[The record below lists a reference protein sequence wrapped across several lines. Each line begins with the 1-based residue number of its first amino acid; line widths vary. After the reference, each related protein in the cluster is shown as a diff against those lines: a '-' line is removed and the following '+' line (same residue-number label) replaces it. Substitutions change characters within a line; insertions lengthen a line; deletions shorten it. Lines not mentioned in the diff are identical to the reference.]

1 MKIILKKKHEDLG
14 DIGEVVTVKD
24 GYARNFLI
32 PRGIAIPATK
42 QNMRVIEFEKERLM
56 AAEKRLI
63 REAEELKAKLDT
75 ISVTAEVQVGE
86 EDKVFG
92 SVTSQHIAELVAAKG
107 FDLDRRKIQLDEPI
121 KALGVY
127 EVPVKLHPE
136 VEAKIKVWVVKQ

>member
-1 MKIILKKKHEDLG
+1 MKIILKKKYENLG
-14 DIGEVVTVKD
+14 DIGEVVTVK
-24 GYARNFLI
+24 GGFARNFLI
-32 PRGIAIPATK
+32 PQGIAIPATK
-42 QNMRVIEFEKERLM
+42 QNMRVIEFEKERLL

-92 SVTSQHIAELVAAKG
+92 SVTSQNIADLVAAKG
-107 FDLDRRKIQLDEPI
+107 FELDRRKIQLDEPI

-127 EVPVKLHPE
+127 EVPVKLHSE

>member
-1 MKIILKKKHEDLG
+1 MKIILKKKYENLG
-14 DIGEVVTVKD
+14 DIGEVVTVK
-24 GYARNFLI
+24 GGFARNFLI
-32 PRGIAIPATK
+32 PQGIAIPATK
-42 QNMRVIEFEKERLM
+42 QNMRVIEFAKERLQ

-92 SVTSQHIAELVAAKG
+92 SVTSQNIADLVAAKG
-107 FDLDRRKIQLDEPI
+107 FELDRRKIQLDEPI

-127 EVPVKLHPE
+127 EVPVKLHSE

>member
-1 MKIILKKKHEDLG
+1 MKIILKKKYENLG
-14 DIGEVVTVKD
+14 DIGEVVTVK
-24 GYARNFLI
+24 GGFARNFLI
-32 PRGIAIPATK
+32 PQGIAIPATK
-42 QNMRVIEFEKERLM
+42 QNMRVIEFEKERLQ

-92 SVTSQHIAELVAAKG
+92 SVTSQNIADLVAAKG
-107 FDLDRRKIQLDEPI
+107 FELDRRKIQLDEPI

-127 EVPVKLHPE
+127 EVPVKLHSE